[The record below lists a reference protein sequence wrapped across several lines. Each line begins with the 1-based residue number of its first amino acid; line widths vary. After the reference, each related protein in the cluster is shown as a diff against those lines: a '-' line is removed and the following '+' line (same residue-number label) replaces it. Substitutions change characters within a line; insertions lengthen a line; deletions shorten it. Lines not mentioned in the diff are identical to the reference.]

1 MEGDLW
7 LQIVHLRKPP
17 LFLPESFN
25 HFPPTL
31 VKADCQVLANNVLN
45 LYGKEGG
52 RERGR
57 EGRRGGGGRER
68 GREGERDGG
77 KKGEGGRERGREEGE
92 GEGGREGGREEGE
105 GEGGRKEVKER
116 ESMYNENRRSSLASP
131 QGQRMAYRLY
141 HGDKLTVSL
150 LFSLV
155 KSEGVRVVF

>member
-31 VKADCQVLANNVLN
+31 VKANCQVLANNVLN

-57 EGRRGGGGRER
+57 EGRER
-68 GREGERDGG
+68 R
-77 KKGEGGRERGREEGE
+77 
-92 GEGGREGGREEGE
+92 REGGGEEGE

-116 ESMYNENRRSSLASP
+116 ESMYNENRRSSLAS
-131 QGQRMAYRLY
+131 
-141 HGDKLTVSL
+141 S
-150 LFSLV
+150 
-155 KSEGVRVVF
+155 